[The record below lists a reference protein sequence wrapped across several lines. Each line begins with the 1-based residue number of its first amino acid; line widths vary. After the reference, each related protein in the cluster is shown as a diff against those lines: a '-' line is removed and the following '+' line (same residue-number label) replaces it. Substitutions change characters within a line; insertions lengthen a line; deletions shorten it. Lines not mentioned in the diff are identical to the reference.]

1 MKITTAI
8 PFYSRAMP
16 IAKIAA
22 RLSSLCRR
30 GFPSMTT
37 HYFLLLSL
45 MLSLPLTLCADS
57 VGTRFPTPEA
67 AVAALIAAAN
77 AQDTN
82 ALSEIFGPALAEIRN
97 PDRVQAA
104 NNLEKFAA
112 ALDASNEVV
121 QETETRSELDVGTNS
136 WPFPIPLVK
145 GQDGQW
151 FFDTQAGEEE
161 ILNRRVGQNELATL
175 KTVRAYVD
183 AQREYASRDRDGSGV
198 LKYSQRLFSSP
209 GNKDGLYWP
218 PELDGEISPLGPLVA
233 IAQGEGYDAQ
243 SKESNPGPQPYHG
256 YYFKILTQQG
266 KHAPG
271 GKYNYVI
278 NGNMIGGFALVAWPA
293 EYGNSGVMTFI
304 VNQQGR
310 VYQKDLGPKTGKLA
324 PAMKRYD
331 PDSTW
336 QLSPD

>member
-1 MKITTAI
+1 MKTTTAI
-8 PFYSRAMP
+8 SDYSRAMQ
-16 IAKIAA
+16 IAKIAFRFA
-22 RLSSLCRR
+22 PLFKRR
-30 GFPSMTT
+30 FPTMTT
-37 HYFLLLSL
+37 HCFLLLSL
-45 MLSLPLTLCADS
+45 MLSLSLTLRADDG
-57 VGTRFPTPEA
+57 GTRFPTPEA
-67 AVAALIAAAN
+67 AVAALTAAAN

-82 ALSEIFGPALAEIRN
+82 ALRDIFGPVLADIRN

-104 NNLEKFAA
+104 NNLAAFAA
-112 ALDASNEVV
+112 ALDASNQVV
-121 QETETRSELDVGTNS
+121 EETQTRAELDVGTNS

-145 GQDGQW
+145 GPDGQW

-175 KTVRAYVD
+175 QTVRAYVE

-198 LKYSQRLFSSP
+198 LKYAQRLFSSA

-218 PELDGEISPLGPLVA
+218 PDLDGEISPLGPLVA
-233 IAQGEGYDAQ
+233 NAQGEGYGAQ
-243 SKESNPGPQPYHG
+243 SKDSNAGPEPFHG
-256 YYFKILTQQG
+256 YFFKIMKCQG

-271 GKYNYVI
+271 GKYHYVI

-324 PAMKRYD
+324 PAIKKYD